1 MAVKLS
7 SLPGLIKRELTK
19 PKMPRRILMCILGV
33 TIAGFS
39 IGLFTYSALGMDP
52 FQVFAHG
59 IWRHIPLSFGTV
71 YVILN
76 ALLLIADFFLDKH
89 LIGLGTILNL
99 FLVGYIAD
107 FSTYL
112 AVNLLPPDS
121 VLCRIIALIAALV
134 IMCFASSLYFTADLG
149 VSTYDAIAISL
160 NRRREKSS
168 SKFFRRWRFATI
180 RIACDVL
187 CVLIGALLCYL
198 YDRRLDMAG
207 ALFTTMGI
215 GTIITAFFMGPL
227 ISFFNRTVAEPLLKK
242 T

>member
-1 MAVKLS
+1 MKNPSFFSKAKEELKK
-7 SLPGLIKRELTK
+7 PLI
-19 PKMPRRILMCILGV
+19 PRRILMCVLGV
-33 TIAGFS
+33 TIAGLS

-59 IWRHIPLSFGTV
+59 IWHHIPLSFGTV

-76 ALLLIADFFLDKH
+76 ALLLIADFFLDKR

-107 FSTYL
+107 FSTYW
-112 AVNLLPPDS
+112 VTRFLPSDS
-121 VLCRIIALIAALV
+121 VLFRVGTLIAALI

-160 NRRREKSS
+160 NRKREASS

-187 CVLIGALLCYL
+187 CVLIGGVLCYL
-198 YDRRLDMAG
+198 SDKRLDMAG

-242 T
+242 V

>member
-1 MAVKLS
+1 M
-7 SLPGLIKRELTK
+7 
-19 PKMPRRILMCILGV
+19 
-33 TIAGFS
+33 
-39 IGLFTYSALGMDP
+39 ALGGMAAAGIAVGFFKRAFFGVDP
-52 FQVFAHG
+52 FQCFCNG
-59 IWRHIPLSFGTV
+59 INQVIPIGFGTLYMLINAV
-71 YVILN
+71 LLVI
-76 ALLLIADFFLDKH
+76 DFFLDRH
-89 LIGLGTILNL
+89 YIGISTFINL
-99 FLVGYIAD
+99 FLLGYAAEFSEQMLAGWFGDPGIGLRIA
-107 FSTYL
+107 FLVIGIVVS
-112 AVNLLPPDS
+112 
-121 VLCRIIALIAALV
+121 CIAAA
-134 IMCFASSLYFTADLG
+134 FYYTADLG

-207 ALFTTMGI
+207 ALFTTMGV